1 MLAAESMIELAACR
15 AVLARAADLID
26 ATTRP
31 ARRRTEPT
39 LSCTGLFAEAQAA
52 KAFISQAAPRIV
64 DRALALSG
72 GAGYLNGSPLA
83 RAYRDVR
90 AGAFMHPL
98 GDNRAYE
105 FLGQVAARPGAGA
118 PLSAMRTTG
127 TIIIGAGQAGLA
139 LSRYLSGARHEHV
152 LLERGRVGERW
163 RSERWDSL
171 ALLTP
176 NRFSELPGFVP
187 HAEPDGFLS
196 RDAFVGYLEEYAR
209 SFSAPVLEGV
219 SVLQVAQAPRGGFRV
234 GTDSGAWNADNVVLA
249 TGYADEPLVPAV
261 AAAAPDG
268 LIQLHSSRY
277 RSPGRMPPGG
287 VLIVGAGPSG
297 QQLAAELRRTGRRVV
312 LAVGRHARMP
322 RRYRGHDIWHWLTE
336 MGSLEHTLADVP
348 HERERVA
355 VAEPGAERRR
365 RGRAAR
371 PDEPRSRRRGRDGS
385 PARLQRPARA
395 LRRRPWHN
403 RRGVRPA
410 HAPPPRE
417 DRPSHRRLPE
427 LRAGGRRADPAG
439 DAAAAGS
446 GWSTWRPRRSRP

>member
-1 MLAAESMIELAACR
+1 
-15 AVLARAADLID
+15 
-26 ATTRP
+26 
-31 ARRRTEPT
+31 
-39 LSCTGLFAEAQAA
+39 
-52 KAFISQAAPRIV
+52 
-64 DRALALSG
+64 
-72 GAGYLNGSPLA
+72 
-83 RAYRDVR
+83 
-90 AGAFMHPL
+90 
-98 GDNRAYE
+98 
-105 FLGQVAARPGAGA
+105 
-118 PLSAMRTTG
+118 MRTTR

-163 RSERWDSL
+163 RSERWESL

-219 SVLQVAQAPRGGFRV
+219 SVLQVTQAPRGGFLVR
-234 GTDSGAWNADNVVLA
+234 TDSGEWNADTVVLA
-249 TGYADEPLVPAV
+249 TGHADEPLVPAV

-336 MGSLEHTLADVP
+336 LGSLEDTLADVP
-348 HERERVA
+348 HERSA
-355 VAEPGAERRR
+355 
-365 RGRAAR
+365 
-371 PDEPRSRRRGRDGS
+371 S
-385 PARLQRPARA
+385 PSPSLA
-395 LRRRPWHN
+395 LS
-403 RRGVRPA
+403 G
-410 HAPPPRE
+410 
-417 DRPSHRRLPE
+417 
-427 LRAGGRRADPAG
+427 AGGGEQLDLTSL
-439 DAAAAGS
+439 AAAGVAVTGRLRGFS
-446 GWSTWRPRRSRP
+446 GRHALFAADLGTTVEESDRRMRRLLEKIDRHIDACRSSEPATAAEPIPPVTLPPGQPMVDLEAEEISTVIWATGYRRSYPWLDVDVLGEDGEIAQTRGVTAVSGLYTLGFRFQHRRKSHFIGGVSDDARVLATQILGRSSDARAA